1 MRRNIFKR
9 RILNKVRKQEV
20 SNIYS
25 SSYQEELDKKHKKDL
40 EEFYNLHKLRLM
52 SYYPDGYSDN
62 TEFHKKETE
71 LKAAWSTFCE
81 ILKLQRSIFN
91 LDIIDNN
98 EHKNPLDEL
107 INSIKGNNKQ

>member
-1 MRRNIFKR
+1 MRRNILKR
-9 RILNKVRKQEV
+9 KNLAKLSRRQES

-25 SSYQEELDKKHKKDL
+25 SNYQKELDMKHKNDL
-40 EEFYNLHKLRLM
+40 KEFYDLHKLRLM
-52 SYYPDGYSDN
+52 SYYSPGYSDN

-91 LDIIDNN
+91 LDTIDDK
-98 EHKNPLDEL
+98 EYKNPLDEL
-107 INSIKGNNKQ
+107 INSMKGNNK